1 MTLNLTELRDEPL
14 GEHHLSHQAAPR
26 PCSQPCYSGNVI
38 APPIPSQVVP
48 YCNKCYICGVSLSE
62 TDVEVESCDQSVF
75 QLDFK
80 SLGDEALD
88 APPAS
93 LIYMCAYL
101 VCRKFCKSPNHEQLD
116 TQGGGA

>member
-14 GEHHLSHQAAPR
+14 GEPLLSHQAAPR

-62 TDVEVESCDQSVF
+62 TDVEEESYYQSVF
-75 QLDFK
+75 KLDFK
-80 SLGDEALD
+80 SIGDEAL
-88 APPAS
+88 
-93 LIYMCAYL
+93 
-101 VCRKFCKSPNHEQLD
+101 
-116 TQGGGA
+116 

>member
-14 GEHHLSHQAAPR
+14 GEPLLSHQAAPR

-62 TDVEVESCDQSVF
+62 TDVEAESCDQSVF
-75 QLDFK
+75 KLDFK
-80 SLGDEALD
+80 SIGDEALD
-88 APPAS
+88 PRPDSYVTCAPSSCYYAQDI
-93 LIYMCAYL
+93 LAMF
-101 VCRKFCKSPNHEQLD
+101 R
-116 TQGGGA
+116 